1 MTANPLRDALL
12 ATIERHVGRPDG
24 ALVIGRALP
33 LATELAETVTALLAA
48 GSVTEYGFRLR
59 DTTLLTFDTK
69 ADRDARMADFE
80 RAEWDVTP
88 LTRQVQ
94 PAQYGEWTE
103 EAR

>member
-1 MTANPLRDALL
+1 MPANPLRDALL

-33 LATELAETVTALLAA
+33 LATELAEAALAVMAAEPVTQ
-48 GSVTEYGFRLR
+48 YGFRLR
-59 DTTLLTFDTK
+59 DTTLLEFDTR
-69 ADRDARMADFE
+69 AERDARQADFV
-80 RAEWDVTP
+80 RAEWEVTP
-88 LTRQVQ
+88 LTRTVQ

>member
-1 MTANPLRDALL
+1 MPANPLRDALL

-33 LATELAETVTALLAA
+33 LATELAEAALAVMAA
-48 GSVTEYGFRLR
+48 GPITQYGFRLR
-59 DTTLLTFDTK
+59 DTTLLTFDTR
-69 ADRDARMADFE
+69 AARDARMADFE

-94 PAQYGEWTE
+94 PAQYSEWTE
-103 EAR
+103 ETA